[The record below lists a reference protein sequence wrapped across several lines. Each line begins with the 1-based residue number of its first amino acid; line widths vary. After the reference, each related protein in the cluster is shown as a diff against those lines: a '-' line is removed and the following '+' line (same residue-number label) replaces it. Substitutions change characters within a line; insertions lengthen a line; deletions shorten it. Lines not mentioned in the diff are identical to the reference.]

1 MDTMPMPCRVIIII
15 IPSIRG
21 RRAWRQ
27 NLRAVNI
34 GILQLNRVGQNPFDR
49 RIFNNDRWWLYHLE
63 LPRRGEPRQV
73 CTLGQASET

>member
-1 MDTMPMPCRVIIII
+1 MPTPCRDIIII

-27 NLRAVNI
+27 NLRTVNI

-49 RIFNNDRWWLYHLE
+49 RIFNDGRWWLNHPE
-63 LPRRGEPRQV
+63 LPRRGER
-73 CTLGQASET
+73 